1 MDLFVSSD
9 RIQKFFDQRT
19 TNKTSSVM
27 PFTFNADPTPRTM
40 GGWYGPKD
48 QQNKILDKTSTG

>member
-1 MDLFVSSD
+1 
-9 RIQKFFDQRT
+9 
-19 TNKTSSVM
+19 M

-48 QQNKILDKTSTG
+48 QQNKILDKISTG